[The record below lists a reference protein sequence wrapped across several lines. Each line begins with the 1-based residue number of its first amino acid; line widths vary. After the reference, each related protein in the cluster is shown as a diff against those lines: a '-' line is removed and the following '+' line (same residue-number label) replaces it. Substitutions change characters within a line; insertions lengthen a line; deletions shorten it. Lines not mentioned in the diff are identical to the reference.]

1 MSNQKKA
8 TIGIIGAMQIEVE
21 ALCAAMTD
29 TEWETV
35 GNMTFVYGTLRG
47 KKVVCAK
54 CGIGKVFAAMCAQT
68 MILKYAPD
76 CIINSGVAG
85 TLSPRLSIGQIALAE
100 QVVQHD
106 MDTSPL
112 GDPVGLISGINVIY
126 IPADPAVTSSLAAA
140 VSSLGVPYLRGTV
153 ASGDQ
158 FICRTA
164 DKERIRADFE
174 TPGKPVIACEM
185 EGAAIGQVCYVS
197 GTPYGILR
205 AISDGGDEQAFA
217 DYPTFLAA
225 AAKTAAEVMLRFVQ
239 DWGTYSNKVLK

>member
-1 MSNQKKA
+1 MNEIKKA
-8 TIGIIGAMQIEVE
+8 AIGIIGAMQIEVE
-21 ALCAAMTD
+21 ALCAAMTNS
-29 TEWETV
+29 EIETV
-35 GNMTFVYGTLRG
+35 GNMTFVYGDLRG

-85 TLSPRLSIGQIALAE
+85 TLSASLSIGQIALAE

-106 MDTSPL
+106 MDTSPI
-112 GDPVGLISGINVIY
+112 GDPVGLISGINIIY
-126 IPADPAVTSSLAAA
+126 IPTDPTVTAALAAA
-140 VSSLGVPYLRGTV
+140 VGSEGVPYMRGTI

-158 FICRTA
+158 FICRTS
-164 DKERIRADFE
+164 DKERIKANFDTAD
-174 TPGKPVIACEM
+174 KPVIACEM
-185 EGAAIGQVCYVS
+185 EGAALGQVCFVN

-205 AISDGGDEQAFA
+205 AISDGGDENAFA

-225 AAKTAAEVMLRFVQ
+225 AAGTATEVMLRFVEN
-239 DWGTYSNKVLK
+239 WG

>member
-1 MSNQKKA
+1 MNVIKKA
-8 TIGIIGAMQIEVE
+8 DIGIIGAMQIEVE
-21 ALCAAMTD
+21 ALCAAM
-29 TEWETV
+29 ENAESETV
-35 GNMTFVYGTLRG
+35 GNMTFTYGDLRG
-47 KKVVCAK
+47 KRVVCAK

-76 CIINSGVAG
+76 CIVNSGVAG
-85 TLSPRLSIGQIALAE
+85 TLSELLSIGQIALAE

-106 MDTSPL
+106 MDTSPI

-126 IPADPAVTSSLAAA
+126 IPTDPAVTAALAAA
-140 VSSLGVPYLRGTV
+140 VGSEGVPYQRGTV

-158 FICRTA
+158 FICRSEVKT
-164 DKERIRADFE
+164 RIKGNFE
-174 TPGKPVIACEM
+174 AEGKPVIACEM
-185 EGAAIGQVCYVS
+185 EGAAIGQVCYVN

-225 AAKTAAEVMLRFVQ
+225 AAETATRVMLQFVEN
-239 DWGTYSNKVLK
+239 W